1 MNVTVVGIGYVG
13 LAMAVL
19 LSQRHHVT
27 AVDIDAERVDKLS
40 RRQAPIQ
47 DADIEA
53 YLSSRELDLT
63 ATLDAAAAYRQA
75 DWVVISTPTNYDP
88 HRNYFDTSSVEG
100 VIEAV
105 LAVNP
110 HAYMA
115 VKSTVPVGFH
125 PAHAGKASRCAAG
138 VQPGVPARGACPA
151 RQPPPQPDHRGRAGD
166 AGAAQGGETF
176 AALLKEGSLDPD
188 APVLLMRPTEAEAV
202 KLFANT
208 YLALRVSFFNEHAI

>member
-53 YLSSRELDLT
+53 YLSSRDLDLV

-115 VKSTVPVGFH
+115 VKSTVPVGFTRRMLEKH
-125 PAHAGKASRCAAG
+125 PGARLVFSPEFLREGHALRDNLHPSRIIVGAPETPELRKA
-138 VQPGVPARGACPA
+138 
-151 RQPPPQPDHRGRAGD
+151 
-166 AGAAQGGETF
+166 GETF

-188 APVLLMRPTEAEAV
+188 VPVLLM
-202 KLFANT
+202 LS
-208 YLALRVSFFNEHAI
+208 LIHI